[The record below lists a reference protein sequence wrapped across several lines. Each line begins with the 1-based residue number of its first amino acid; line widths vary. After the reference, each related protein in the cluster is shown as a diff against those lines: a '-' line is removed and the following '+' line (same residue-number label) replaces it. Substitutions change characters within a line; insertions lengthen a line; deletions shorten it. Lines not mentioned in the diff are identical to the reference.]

1 MTIRPILIYPDAG
14 LRKPALPV
22 VRFDDSLSS
31 LALDLVDTMR
41 AANGIG
47 ITAAHIGISQRVA
60 VIELPG
66 SHEPELYIN
75 PVIDETG
82 GDLVRFDEGSV
93 SMPGISE
100 QVERKSQIKL
110 SYQDISGETHQL
122 EAEGLLA
129 ICLQH
134 EIDQLDGIFWLNRL
148 SMIKRERAIKRFQ
161 KRLRQ

>member
-22 VRFDDSLSS
+22 LTFDDRLSA

-47 ITAAHIGISQRVA
+47 ITAAHIGVSSRVV

-66 SHEPELYIN
+66 GGEPELYIN
-75 PVIDETG
+75 PVFDEIS

-100 QVERKSQIKL
+100 QVERRSQVKL
-110 SYQDISGETHQL
+110 SYQDINGEVHQL
-122 EAEGLLA
+122 EATGFLA
-129 ICLQH
+129 VCLQH
-134 EIDQLDGIFWLNRL
+134 EVDQLDGIFWLSRL
-148 SMIKRERAIKRFQ
+148 SLIKRERAIKRFQ
-161 KRLRQ
+161 KQNR

>member
-22 VRFDDSLSS
+22 LTFDGNLAA

-41 AANGIG
+41 AANGMG
-47 ITAAHIGISQRVA
+47 ITAAHIDVPLRVV

-66 SHEPELYIN
+66 GGEPELYIN
-75 PVIDETG
+75 PIIDEIG
-82 GDLVRFDEGSV
+82 GELARFDEGSV

-100 QVERKSQIKL
+100 QVERKNAIKL
-110 SYQDISGETHQL
+110 SYQDINGERHQL
-122 EAEGLLA
+122 DATGFLA

-134 EIDQLDGIFWLNRL
+134 EIDQLDGIFWLSRL
-148 SMIKRERAIKRFQ
+148 SLIKRERAIKRFQ
-161 KRLRQ
+161 KALR